1 MMKEYDQINVQI
13 EKRRRRNEEDDEN
26 HTCNCLLCLTPSN
39 PTKLF
44 DKG

>member
-1 MMKEYDQINVQI
+1 MIKLMFKLKKTD
-13 EKRRRRNEEDDEN
+13 EEDDEN
-26 HTCNCLLCLTPSN
+26 HKCNCLLCLTPSN

>member
-1 MMKEYDQINVQI
+1 MIKLMFKLKKTD
-13 EKRRRRNEEDDEN
+13 EEDDEN
-26 HTCNCLLCLTPSN
+26 HTGNCLLCLTPSN